1 MVLHLLFKHL
11 FCPLFKRVSLC
22 PDGYLFER
30 QQLDTRGSPNLWDG
44 SDVVWEGHRDQAGD
58 TGQYWGNYWP
68 IRPIIQIMLSSR
80 HLRVKRTHSNLRK
93 TLVRNFK
100 CEDGCGGSVAT
111 RSITQ
116 QMAPLLWLVLTLST
130 LFTPHSAHI
139 VTIPH
144 FQTRSGLF
152 ILRVWIIR
160 VPSHML
166 SSSPATNGYRVVSHW
181 ITTQYILLTSDIRP
195 KPHITSSYHPL
206 LMYLTFRRKWLYLVC
221 KQQSFDV
228 EYIVFN
234 NNHPWL

>member
-1 MVLHLLFKHL
+1 M
-11 FCPLFKRVSLC
+11 
-22 PDGYLFER
+22 
-30 QQLDTRGSPNLWDG
+30 RGSPGPGGGYCPVLGELLAN
-44 SDVVWEGHRDQAGD
+44 QA
-58 TGQYWGNYWP
+58 NYP
-68 IRPIIQIMLSSR
+68 DNAVITTSPSQESVTEPIQISAK
-80 HLRVKRTHSNLRK
+80 LR
-93 TLVRNFK
+93 VRNFK

-116 QMAPLLWLVLTLST
+116 QMAPLLWLVPTLST

-166 SSSPATNGYRVVSHW
+166 SSSPATNGYWVVSHW

-195 KPHITSSYHPL
+195 SLTLPAVIMVSDSLSYSY
-206 LMYLTFRRKWLYLVC
+206 MKMF
-221 KQQSFDV
+221 
-228 EYIVFN
+228 VFS
-234 NNHPWL
+234 L

>member
-11 FCPLFKRVSLC
+11 FCPLFKRVSLF
-22 PDGYLFER
+22 PDCYLFER

-44 SDVVWEGHRDQAGD
+44 SDVVWEGQGD

-80 HLRVKRTHSNLRK
+80 HLRVKESVTEPIQISAELWLE
-93 TLVRNFK
+93 TLSVR
-100 CEDGCGGSVAT
+100 
-111 RSITQ
+111 
-116 QMAPLLWLVLTLST
+116 MAAVVRWPHGPLPSKWRLCSLVLTLST

-166 SSSPATNGYRVVSHW
+166 SSSPATNGYWVVSHW

-206 LMYLTFRRKWLYLVC
+206 ITSLAFLRNWLYLVC

>member
-11 FCPLFKRVSLC
+11 FCPLFKRVSLF
-22 PDGYLFER
+22 PDGYLFGR
-30 QQLDTRGSPNLWDG
+30 RRLDTRGSPKLWDV

-58 TGQYWGNYWP
+58 TVQYWGNYWP

-80 HLRVKRTHSNLRK
+80 HLRVKSQSQNPFK
-93 TLVRNFK
+93 SPQNSGVRNFK

-116 QMAPLLWLVLTLST
+116 QMAPLLWLVPTLST

-166 SSSPATNGYRVVSHW
+166 SSSPATNGYWVVSHW
-181 ITTQYILLTSDIRP
+181 ITTQYIFVKIRHQTSEAS
-195 KPHITSSYHPL
+195 HYQQLSSSGNVSYSY
-206 LMYLTFRRKWLYLVC
+206 MKMF
-221 KQQSFDV
+221 
-228 EYIVFN
+228 VFS
-234 NNHPWL
+234 L